1 MTTAYDVPAG
11 SLIEAL
17 TKKLKEVD
25 AVRVE
30 EWTRFVKTGRHREK
44 APAEGDW
51 WHRRVAAVLRKVY
64 LLGPIGTSRLS
75 AEFGG
80 PSDRGSK
87 PNAAV
92 KGSGSISRLA
102 LQQLE
107 KAGLIQ
113 KQKNTGRVVSGK
125 GRSFVDSAAH
135 EVFQEMSKENGEL
148 EKYKTGTKAES
159 EV

>member
-17 TKKLKEVD
+17 TAKLKEID
-25 AVRVE
+25 AIKIE
-30 EWTRFVKTGRHREK
+30 EWTHFVKTGRHREK
-44 APAEGDW
+44 APAEPDW
-51 WHRRVAAVLRKVY
+51 WHRRVASVLRKVY
-64 LLGPIGTSRLS
+64 ILGPIGTSRLS

-107 KAGLIQ
+107 KAGFIQ

-125 GRSFVDSAAH
+125 GRSFVDAAAH
-135 EVFQEMSKENGEL
+135 EVFQTLAKANGEL
-148 EKYKTGTKAES
+148 EKYGVKAES
-159 EV
+159 EA

>member
-17 TKKLKEVD
+17 TAKLKEID
-25 AVRVE
+25 AIKIE
-30 EWTRFVKTGRHREK
+30 EWTHFVKTGRHREK
-44 APAEGDW
+44 APAEPDW
-51 WHRRVAAVLRKVY
+51 WHRRVASVLRKVY
-64 LLGPIGTSRLS
+64 ILGPIGTSRLS

-107 KAGLIQ
+107 KAGFIQ

-125 GRSFVDSAAH
+125 GRSFVDAAAH
-135 EVFQEMSKENGEL
+135 EVFQALAKANGEL
-148 EKYKTGTKAES
+148 EKYGVKAES
-159 EV
+159 EA

>member
-17 TKKLKEVD
+17 TAKLKAVD
-25 AVRVE
+25 AIKAE
-30 EWTRFVKTGRHREK
+30 EWTLFVKTGRHREK
-44 APAEGDW
+44 GPAEADW

-64 LLGPIGTSRLS
+64 ILGPIGTSRLS

-80 PSDRGSK
+80 PSDRGSR

-92 KGSGSISRLA
+92 KGSGSISRMA

-107 KAGLIQ
+107 KAGFVQ
-113 KQKNTGRVVSGK
+113 KQKSTGRVVSAK
-125 GRSFVDSAAH
+125 GRGFVDAAAH
-135 EVFQEMSKENGEL
+135 EVFQGLVKTNGGL
-148 EKYKTGTKAES
+148 EKYGTGAKAGS
-159 EV
+159 EA